1 MVSNAGFA
9 RGNTILSAKETDIN
23 LTFQINALSHYH
35 LAQAFLPSM
44 IKHNH
49 GSWVTVAS
57 LAGYVTTPGLTDYSA
72 SKASALVFHEGLSAE
87 LATAYKA
94 PAVRTVLVCQGYTRT
109 ALFEGFHSGDG
120 FLNYAL
126 DPATVAEAIVKSVL
140 DGRSEHIIL
149 PVGNSYIAGL
159 RNWPGWMQ
167 TYVRKDLKKMMTNW
181 HGRQVPQPSE
191 GANGSEVATPVDN
204 KSLETSAV
212 FV

>member
-1 MVSNAGFA
+1 
-9 RGNTILSAKETDIN
+9 
-23 LTFQINALSHYH
+23 
-35 LAQAFLPSM
+35 M
-44 IKHNH
+44 IKRNH
-49 GSWVTVAS
+49 GLWVTVAS
-57 LAGYVTTPGLTDYSA
+57 LAGYITAPGLTDYSA

-109 ALFEGFHSGDG
+109 ALFQGFHPGDG
-120 FLNYAL
+120 FINYAL
-126 DPATVAEAIVKSVL
+126 DPATVADAIVQAVL
-140 DGRSEHIIL
+140 RGQSDHIIL
-149 PVGNSYIAGL
+149 PLGNSYLAGL

-167 TYVRKDLKKMMTNW
+167 AHVRKDLKKMMTNW

-191 GANGSEVATPVDN
+191 GASESEAATPVDN